1 MKVPA
6 VTNLHE
12 VYRKTPP
19 GRFQGSHNG
28 SQPVTTGHKLPTGPK
43 RQHIPPVTAGHKCL
57 RGPRPSA
64 SRPPR
69 GVANAR
75 GAAAPA
81 RSARLNAPRM
91 PTGPQPQNILPVTTG
106 HERPQVLSPGA
117 LRPSQQVTNCPRGLS
132 PSVFRP
138 SQLVT
143 NAHGAPPPARTT
155 RHGPPSLGAIRRS
168 RRGTRA
174 YGARPQSV
182 LPATTGHK
190 HPRGPTPSASR
201 SSERAIRAHGA

>member
-91 PTGPQPQNILPVTTG
+91 PTGPQPQNLLPVTTG
-106 HERPQVLSPGA
+106 HKRPQVLSPGA
-117 LRPSQQVTNCPRGLS
+117 FRPPQRVTNCPRGLS
-132 PSVFRP
+132 PSAFRL
-138 SQLVT
+138 SQLADLPTCRVDF
-143 NAHGAPPPARTT
+143 P
-155 RHGPPSLGAIRRS
+155 IS
-168 RRGTRA
+168 R
-174 YGARPQSV
+174 
-182 LPATTGHK
+182 
-190 HPRGPTPSASR
+190 PTDLTACQRVRVALQQDGFCMDVAAFSKKSN
-201 SSERAIRAHGA
+201 